1 MKGLI
6 LSGGTGSRLRP
17 LTYTG
22 AKQLIPICNK
32 PILYYAVESLVESGV
47 TDIGVI
53 VGSNSSQEIMRSLG
67 DGSRFGAKV
76 SYIHQDK
83 PLGLAHAV
91 KISEEFMS
99 GEPFVMFLGDNL
111 LRDGVAAFVEAFR
124 TSSPDALVLLS
135 EVPEPQHFG
144 VVELVDGRVVRL
156 VEKPKVPPSSLALVG
171 AYLFQPCIF
180 RAVKEIE
187 PSARGELEIT
197 DAIQWLV
204 DHGYQVE
211 PHLVTGWWKDTGRP
225 SDVLDANRLMIET
238 IESSMQGT
246 VDVASEVI
254 GRVQIGVGSQIVRS
268 TLRGPLV
275 IGDHVTIEDSYVG
288 PYTSISDGVT
298 IRKTEIENSII
309 LADSHVE
316 SAYRLDACLVGK
328 RVAIVPSQARPK
340 AIHLVLGDD
349 SRCEF

>member
-32 PILYYAVESLVESGV
+32 PILHYAIESLVESGV
-47 TDIGVI
+47 TEIGMI
-53 VGSNSSQEIMRSLG
+53 VGANSAEIERSVG
-67 DGSRFGAKV
+67 EGTQFGAKV
-76 SYIHQDK
+76 TYLHQEK

-91 KISEEFMS
+91 KISEEFMA

-111 LRDGVAAFVEAFR
+111 LREGVRAFVDQFR
-124 TSSPDALVLLS
+124 ASLPDALVLLS
-135 EVPEPQHFG
+135 EVREPQHFG
-144 VVELVDGRVVRL
+144 VVELVDGRVTRL
-156 VEKPKVPPSSLALVG
+156 VEKPQNPPSNLALVG

-180 RAVKEIE
+180 QAVREIA

-204 DHGYQVE
+204 DQGYQVE

-238 IESSMQGT
+238 VESTVQGT
-246 VDVASEVI
+246 VDAESEVI

-268 TLRGPLV
+268 TLRGPIV
-275 IGDHVTIEDSYVG
+275 IGDHVTIEGSYVG
-288 PYTSISDGVT
+288 PYTSISNGVT
-298 IRKTEIENSII
+298 IKNTEIENSII

-328 RVAIVPSQARPK
+328 RVAIVPAKARPK
-340 AIHLVLGDD
+340 AVNLVLGDD